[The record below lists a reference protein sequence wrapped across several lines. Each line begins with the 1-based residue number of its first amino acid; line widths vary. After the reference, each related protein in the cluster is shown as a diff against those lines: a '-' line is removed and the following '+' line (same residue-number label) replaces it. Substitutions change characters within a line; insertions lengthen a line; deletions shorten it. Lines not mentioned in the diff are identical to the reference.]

1 MQEGLS
7 NKEDKIFPMKK
18 IYSIKIFS
26 ALKKN
31 ILTKKAFHE
40 KDFPSKQKGSP
51 LWIFYYI

>member
-51 LWIFYYI
+51 LWIF